1 MQPRRK
7 ASLIAFVLAAS
18 AGACQFERD
27 MVGVGYYGTTHAG
40 RSASGVSPTSPP
52 QGRPPG
58 ADAAGRS
65 ASQGGAAGAPSRVG
79 ATTGMATMTPAEPG
93 SAGSTAPEASGTGGG
108 CDMTGRWLS
117 TVHLTNDTLG
127 NLQYAY
133 SYIYYEI
140 EQSGDAFEVTKGI
153 YCGESTLGVGAF
165 AISLDSRAAWPAF
178 RTKVVFDGRSGTSV
192 KDADGC
198 KIELERWYTVRGATV
213 PHYLDPAIPLP
224 SAENQAT
231 DTMPGWE
238 DWDNDGNPGFT
249 GVLSGTVTGKIFL
262 APRQWTQLSGTAANL
277 DGVIHLPAQWGSEQN
292 VMAYDGSPLLASES
306 AKSADPSTH
315 FAELVRLTPD
325 QAAGDD
331 NEICDRIIELA
342 PMLTPAATGE

>member
-1 MQPRRK
+1 MQSGGTP
-7 ASLIAFVLAAS
+7 SLIAFVLAAS

-27 MVGVGYYGTTHAG
+27 LVGVGYYGTARAG
-40 RSASGVSPTSPP
+40 RGASEVSPTPPP
-52 QGRPPG
+52 QAQPPE
-58 ADAAGRS
+58 AEAAGRS
-65 ASQGGAAGAPSRVG
+65 AGQGGATGAPSQVG
-79 ATTGMATMTPAEPG
+79 AAGGMGAMTPAEPG
-93 SAGSTAPEASGTGGG
+93 SAGSTAPEAGGTSAD

-140 EQSGDAFEVTKGI
+140 EQSGEGFEVTKGI

-178 RTKVVFDGRSGTSV
+178 RTKVRFEGRSGTSV
-192 KDADGC
+192 KEADGC
-198 KIELERWYTVRGATV
+198 RIDLERWYTVRGATV

-224 SAENQAT
+224 SAENEAT
-231 DTMPGWE
+231 DSTPGWE

-262 APRQWTQLSGTAANL
+262 APRQWTQLSGTAASL
-277 DGVIHLPAQWGSEQN
+277 DGVVNLLAQWGSEQN

-306 AKSADPSTH
+306 AKSADPRAH
-315 FAELVRLTPD
+315 FAEFVRLTTD

-331 NEICDRIIELA
+331 DEICDRIIELA